1 MSVRVQCTCHD
12 IKLRGRDWKTH
23 VLRKCGVSVLVLVS
37 RETGVEGESFFFSP
51 FVCQSVS
58 EPVVQSVRPSAP
70 SAVRPSV
77 LMVLGRALRWAV
89 PFTLLMVLGR
99 ALHPIVG
106 GG

>member
-58 EPVVQSVRPSAP
+58 EPVVQSVRPFP
-70 SAVRPSV
+70 SARKPSV
-77 LMVLGRALRWAV
+77 REG
-89 PFTLLMVLGR
+89 PGR
-99 ALHPIVG
+99 ALHPIDG
-106 GG
+106 AGPCPSPY